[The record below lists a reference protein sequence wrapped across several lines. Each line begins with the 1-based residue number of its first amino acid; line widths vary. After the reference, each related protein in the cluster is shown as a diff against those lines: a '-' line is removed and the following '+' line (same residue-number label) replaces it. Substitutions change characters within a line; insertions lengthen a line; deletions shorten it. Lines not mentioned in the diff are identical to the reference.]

1 MQKDYGLYGKRM
13 QIDRVYLSCYMICP
27 NEIMSWMKTNW
38 QTRKFSFL
46 FFQEENL
53 NVYKVS
59 TSLVPVKFVLRDSV
73 YSFLAHTRSSYVSQ
87 SLFLPYLLF
96 NSK

>member
-1 MQKDYGLYGKRM
+1 MQTDYGLYGKRM

-46 FFQEENL
+46 FCQEENL

-73 YSFLAHTRSSYVSQ
+73 HSFLAHTQFLCESISIFTLSSLY
-87 SLFLPYLLF
+87 
-96 NSK
+96 